1 MKGEG
6 DQAQGQ
12 RLLQFAWDSSYCNG
26 SLYQALK
33 DTQYG
38 GNAMTS
44 LVLY

>member
-1 MKGEG
+1 MRVIKHKAS
-6 DQAQGQ
+6 DC
-12 RLLQFAWDSSYCNG
+12 CNSRETQVIG

-38 GNAMTS
+38 GNEMTS